1 MNRARKHFILLFAL
15 AAIFIF
21 TAPALA
27 QQTVTIVGTVV
38 GGYQIED
45 ENGQVYE
52 IGDNEKGE
60 ELDELYD
67 SKVSV
72 TGKLTEEDGI
82 KTITVTSFKILEE

>member
-1 MNRARKHFILLFAL
+1 MNRARKHFILLLAL
-15 AAIFIF
+15 AAVFIL

-82 KTITVTSFKILEE
+82 MTITVTSFKILEE